1 MKSGPESKGFSTNY
15 TLNIHG
21 RLLDLS
27 KPIVMGILNVTP
39 DSFFDGNLYRNE
51 TAILKRAATMLEEG
65 ATILDIGGYSTRP
78 GAAHVSEEEEIDRIL
93 YAIRPISKHF
103 PDSIISIDTFRS
115 GVARVAAGEGA
126 GMINDVSGG
135 NLDEAMFEAVKDLR
149 VPYVL
154 MHMRGDPQTMRD
166 MNQYDHLLTDVI
178 ADLQKKL
185 DRLTQLGVP
194 DVIID
199 PGFGFAKN
207 IDQNFEILSSLHVFK
222 VLKRPLL
229 IGLSRKSMI
238 WKTLGVTAAEAL
250 GGTIALNTIA
260 LLEGANILRVHDVK
274 EAVQTIKLVERV
286 KQKTS

>member
-1 MKSGPESKGFSTNY
+1 MNFSPESKGFSTNY

-27 KPIVMGILNVTP
+27 KPVVMGILNVTP

-51 TAILKRAATMLEEG
+51 SGILKRAGAMLNDG
-65 ATILDIGGYSTRP
+65 AMIVDIGGYSTRP
-78 GAAHVSEEEEIDRIL
+78 GAPHVSEEEEIDRIL
-93 YAIRPISKHF
+93 SAIRPIKKHF
-103 PDSIISIDTFRS
+103 PDSVISIDTFRS
-115 GVARVAAGEGA
+115 SVARVAVSEGA

-135 NLDEAMFEAVKDLR
+135 NLDEQMFQTVRDLR

-166 MNQYDHLLTDVI
+166 LNEYDHLLTDVI
-178 ADLQKKL
+178 TDLQKKL

-194 DVIID
+194 DVIVD

-207 IDQNFEILSSLHVFK
+207 IDQNFEMLSALRLLRILE
-222 VLKRPLL
+222 RPLL

-238 WKTLGVTAAEAL
+238 WKTLRVSAAEAL

-274 EAVQTIKLVERV
+274 EAVQTIELVGRV
-286 KQKTS
+286 QQKTA